1 MTVVLAPTRCCCP
14 LLPLPWHP
22 PLLGH
27 QPTARAPVCAQVW
40 EEMNVAYS
48 NHEIIADFTTAALVW
63 FESG

>member
-1 MTVVLAPTRCCCP
+1 MQMVPALGAGGSTSGMTPD
-14 LLPLPWHP
+14 HS
-22 PLLGH
+22 H
-27 QPTARAPVCAQVW
+27 VW